1 MTYCKTHPGDESN
14 PVDHRTL
21 TVISRLLLF
30 VFVLTLIV
38 STAQQCLASYYFRQN
53 LPDALQKAMICD
65 SANPVYPAALAN
77 LLHLYGQSP
86 DPDAVIRLYQTAVRL
101 SPFDA
106 GYTADLAQ
114 ANDWAGRTDVALPLF
129 QRAQQL
135 FPDAPEINWKLA
147 NFYIRSG
154 NSGDALPA
162 LKKILSSNIIDKNQV
177 FALSDRAGINSVTV
191 VENLLPPD
199 VPAYF
204 AYLNFEAQRGNFPA
218 AQQTWNRLLSLG
230 SPFDPKEA
238 FPFLDALIK
247 SHELDSASQVWSSL
261 ISRFPDRIP
270 SPASANN
277 LVTNANLQ
285 ADILNGGFDWRVFP
299 VSGILV
305 SQDSTGPTA
314 DARSLRIEFDGTQN
328 LYYGSV
334 LQLVPVQPRT
344 KYTFS
349 AFTRSQAITTDAGV
363 GLQISDGY
371 DPNKIL
377 GSTDPLIGTTPWS
390 EQSFSF
396 ETPAQTRLLIVR
408 IVRLPSQKF
417 DNKIAGAFWFSR
429 ISLTQQP
436 ALRSP

>member
-1 MTYCKTHPGDESN
+1 
-14 PVDHRTL
+14 VDYRPL
-21 TVISRLLLF
+21 TVTSRLLLF
-30 VFVLTLIV
+30 IFVTTLIV
-38 STAQQCLASYYFRQN
+38 STARQCLASYYFRQN
-53 LPDALQKAMICD
+53 LPDALQKAITWD

-86 DPDAVIRLYQTAVRL
+86 DPDVVIRLYQTAVRL

-114 ANDWAGRTDVALPLF
+114 ANDWAGRPDAALPLF

-135 FPDAPEINWKLA
+135 FPNSPEINWKLA

-154 NSGDALPA
+154 DIRDALPA
-162 LKKILSSNIIDKNQV
+162 LKKVLSSNIIDKNQI
-177 FALSDRAGINSVTV
+177 FSLSDRAGINSVTV

-204 AYLNFEAQRGNFPA
+204 AYLDFEAQRGNFSV
-218 AQQTWNRLLSLG
+218 AQQTWNRLLSLD
-230 SPFDPKEA
+230 SPFDAKEA

-247 SHELDSASQVWSSL
+247 SHEKPDNASQVWSSL
-261 ISRFPDRIP
+261 VSRFPDRIP
-270 SPASANN
+270 SPASPNN
-277 LVTNANLQ
+277 LVTNSNLQ

-299 VSGILV
+299 VAGVMV
-305 SQDSTGPTA
+305 SQDSTGPGA

-334 LQLVPVQPRT
+334 LQFVPVQPRT

-349 AFTRSQAITTDAGV
+349 VFTRSQAITTDSGI
-363 GLQISDGY
+363 GLQVSDGY

-390 EQSFSF
+390 DQSFSF
-396 ETPAQTRLLIVR
+396 ETSSGTRLLIVR
-408 IVRLPSQKF
+408 IVRLPSQKL
-417 DNKIAGAFWFSR
+417 DNKIAGAFWFSCV
-429 ISLTQQP
+429 SLTAHP